1 MESEVGHHI
10 SERKVGI
17 AYYSYRLGNSV
28 IVTDA
33 ATSEVLLE
41 VLNDEIERVVDWI
54 DVYVLADISQIASD
68 LAKER

>member
-1 MESEVGHHI
+1 MESEVGHHN